1 MHPYPGGFML
11 NWSIVLLVL
20 GILAVI
26 DSQVNYGQIFRSAN
40 SVLFMLLALGVL
52 IRTKILGTRGFR
64 ERLVRKNMELEAR
77 VDELERSL
85 ANLEKKQAEQN
96 IPA

>member
-1 MHPYPGGFML
+1 ML
-11 NWSIVLLVL
+11 IWSIVLLVL

-26 DSQVNYGQIFRSAN
+26 DSQVNYGHIFRSAN

-52 IRTKILGTRGFR
+52 VRTKILGTRGFR
-64 ERLVRKNMELEAR
+64 ERLVRKNIELESR

-85 ANLEKKQAEQN
+85 AQLKEQQVEQN
-96 IPA
+96 VPA

>member
-1 MHPYPGGFML
+1 ML
-11 NWSIVLLVL
+11 IWSIVLLLL

-26 DSQVNYGQIFRSAN
+26 DSQVNYGQVFRSAN

-64 ERLVRKNMELEAR
+64 ERLVRKNLELEAR
-77 VDELERSL
+77 VEELERYQ
-85 ANLEKKQAEQN
+85 ANMEKKQAVEK
-96 IPA
+96 IPV

>member
-1 MHPYPGGFML
+1 ML
-11 NWSIVLLVL
+11 IWSIVLLGL

-26 DSQVNYGQIFRSAN
+26 DSQVNYGQVFRSAN

-52 IRTKILGTRGFR
+52 IRTKVLGTRGFR
-64 ERLVRKNMELEAR
+64 ERLVRKNIELEAR
-77 VDELERSL
+77 VGELERSL
-85 ANLEKKQAEQN
+85 DLLKKQRVEQN

>member
-11 NWSIVLLVL
+11 IWSIVLLVL

>member
-1 MHPYPGGFML
+1 ML
-11 NWSIVLLVL
+11 IWSIVLLVL

-26 DSQVNYGQIFRSAN
+26 DSQVNYGQVFRSAN

-64 ERLVRKNMELEAR
+64 ERLVRKNIELEAR
-77 VDELERSL
+77 VEELERAL
-85 ANLEKKQAEQN
+85 NIVKKQPVEEN
-96 IPA
+96 IPV

>member
-1 MHPYPGGFML
+1 ML
-11 NWSIVLLVL
+11 IWSIVLLVL

-52 IRTKILGTRGFR
+52 IRSKILGTKGFR
-64 ERLVRKNMELEAR
+64 EKLVRKNLELEAR
-77 VDELERSL
+77 VEELERAL
-85 ANLEKKQAEQN
+85 NILKKQPDEQN
-96 IPA
+96 IPV

>member
-1 MHPYPGGFML
+1 ML
-11 NWSIVLLVL
+11 IWSIVLLLL

-52 IRTKILGTRGFR
+52 IRTKIMGTKGFR
-64 ERLVRKNMELEAR
+64 ERLVRKNLELEAR
-77 VDELERSL
+77 VEELERSL
-85 ANLEKKQAEQN
+85 AQLEKKPVEEN
-96 IPA
+96 ILA

>member
-1 MHPYPGGFML
+1 MYPYPGGFML
-11 NWSIVLLVL
+11 IWSIVLLVL

-26 DSQVNYGQIFRSAN
+26 DSQVNYGQVFRSAN

-52 IRTKILGTRGFR
+52 IRTKILGTKGFR
-64 ERLVRKNMELEAR
+64 ERLVRKNIELESR
-77 VDELERSL
+77 VEELERDL
-85 ANLEKKQAEQN
+85 ALLKKQQEQQN

>member
-1 MHPYPGGFML
+1 ML
-11 NWSIVLLVL
+11 IWSIVLLSL

-26 DSQVNYGQIFRSAN
+26 DSQVNYGHVFRSAN
-40 SVLFMLLALGVL
+40 SILFMLLALGVL

-64 ERLVRKNMELEAR
+64 ERLVRKNIELEAR
-77 VDELERSL
+77 VEELERSL
-85 ANLEKKQAEQN
+85 AQLEKQQVEQN

>member
-1 MHPYPGGFML
+1 ML
-11 NWSIVLLVL
+11 TWSIVLLIL

-40 SVLFMLLALGVL
+40 SVLFMLLALGIL
-52 IRTKILGTRGFR
+52 IRTKLLGTKGFR
-64 ERLVRKNMELEAR
+64 ERLVRKNLELEAR

-85 ANLEKKQAEQN
+85 ANLEKKQAEEN
-96 IPA
+96 VPV

>member
-1 MHPYPGGFML
+1 ML
-11 NWSIVLLVL
+11 IWSIVLLVL

>member
-1 MHPYPGGFML
+1 ML
-11 NWSIVLLVL
+11 IWSIVLLVL

-40 SVLFMLLALGVL
+40 SILFMLLALGVL

-64 ERLVRKNMELEAR
+64 ERLVRKNIELESR
-77 VDELERSL
+77 VEELERSL
-85 ANLEKKQAEQN
+85 AQLEKKPVEEN
-96 IPA
+96 ILA

>member
-1 MHPYPGGFML
+1 ML
-11 NWSIVLLVL
+11 IWSIVLLGL

-40 SVLFMLLALGVL
+40 SILFMLLALGVL

-64 ERLVRKNMELEAR
+64 EKLVRKNIELESR
-77 VDELERSL
+77 VEELERSL
-85 ANLEKKQAEQN
+85 AQLKKERTEQN

>member
-1 MHPYPGGFML
+1 ML
-11 NWSIVLLVL
+11 IWSIVLLVI

-52 IRTKILGTRGFR
+52 IRTKILGTKGFR
-64 ERLVRKNMELEAR
+64 ERLVRKNIELETEIQ
-77 VDELERSL
+77 ELKRSL
-85 ANLEKKQAEQN
+85 AHLQKPPVEEK

>member
-1 MHPYPGGFML
+1 ML
-11 NWSIVLLVL
+11 IWSIVLLVL

-40 SVLFMLLALGVL
+40 SILFMLLALGVL

-64 ERLVRKNMELEAR
+64 ERLVRKNLELEAR
-77 VDELERSL
+77 VEELERAL
-85 ANLEKKQAEQN
+85 GLLKKQEVEQN
-96 IPA
+96 VPV